1 MKIIKNILLIDDDP
15 IFLLISTKVIGKIKV
30 LVNIS
35 SYLNGKEALEFLKMK
50 YNDTDSFIVL
60 LDVNMPVM
68 NGWEFLDELVNF
80 YFSNE
85 IKIYIVSS
93 STDEIDM
100 QKAKTYNNV
109 VKFISKPIG
118 KKDYEFIL
126 GYKNRQIPF

>member
-1 MKIIKNILLIDDDP
+1 MIKYILLIDDEP
-15 IFLLISTKVIGKIKV
+15 IFQLISTKLIGKIKV

-35 SYLNGKEALEFLKMK
+35 SYLNGIEALEFLKMN
-50 YNDTDSFIVL
+50 YNYTDSFIVF

-68 NGWEFLDELVNF
+68 NGWEFLDELANF
-80 YFSNE
+80 YFFNE

-93 STDEIDM
+93 STDEIDK

-118 KKDYEFIL
+118 KEDYEFIL
-126 GYKNRQIPF
+126 G

>member
-1 MKIIKNILLIDDDP
+1 M
-15 IFLLISTKVIGKIKV
+15 ISIKVIGKYKV

-35 SYLNGKEALEFLKMK
+35 SYLNGKEALEFLKK
-50 YNDTDSFIVL
+50 NYNDTYFFIVL

-80 YFSNE
+80 YFSNQ

-93 STDEIDM
+93 STDEVDI
-100 QKAKTYNNV
+100 QKAETYNNV

-118 KKDYEFIL
+118 KEDYEFL
-126 GYKNRQIPF
+126 LR